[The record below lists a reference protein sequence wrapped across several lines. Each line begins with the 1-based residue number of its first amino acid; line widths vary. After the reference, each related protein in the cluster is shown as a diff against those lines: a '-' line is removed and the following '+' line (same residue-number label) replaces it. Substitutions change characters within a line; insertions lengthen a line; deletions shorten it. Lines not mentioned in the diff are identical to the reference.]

1 MQMSYYYRSF
11 TSKIILNLGLLLNY
25 IQKLFG
31 IILFQSRCEIF
42 KKGIFW
48 LFGLVFI
55 HEFWNTFINFLLIL
69 IFLPNLILRKHRIQN
84 KQWEKLLLASLI
96 SKELLSLHKR
106 IFVSCKKRNQ
116 KAKFL
121 YSYFLMW
128 KFQKFLMHVII
139 IFLEL
144 LKLIDQFNSL
154 FIIYRFFILK
164 LWIFLLKSRN
174 IKNLLESF

>member
-1 MQMSYYYRSF
+1 
-11 TSKIILNLGLLLNY
+11 
-25 IQKLFG
+25 
-31 IILFQSRCEIF
+31 
-42 KKGIFW
+42 
-48 LFGLVFI
+48 
-55 HEFWNTFINFLLIL
+55 
-69 IFLPNLILRKHRIQN
+69 
-84 KQWEKLLLASLI
+84 
-96 SKELLSLHKR
+96 
-106 IFVSCKKRNQ
+106 
-116 KAKFL
+116 
-121 YSYFLMW
+121 LMW